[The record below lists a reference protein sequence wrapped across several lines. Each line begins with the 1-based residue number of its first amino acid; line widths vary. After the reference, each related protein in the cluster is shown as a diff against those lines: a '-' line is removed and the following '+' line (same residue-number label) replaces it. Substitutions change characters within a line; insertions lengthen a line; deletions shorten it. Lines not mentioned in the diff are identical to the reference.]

1 MCYRKDHNLFL
12 FTCLYLFTSGK
23 LEIYMTYVTSLYSEH
38 ICTKCY
44 YLYSLTPLAL
54 VGLVGIY

>member
-1 MCYRKDHNLFL
+1 
-12 FTCLYLFTSGK
+12 
-23 LEIYMTYVTSLYSEH
+23 MTYVTSLYSEH